1 MKNLLGVLPLVL
13 GLALAACGSTP
24 DAPDYPSPE
33 AGKLPGQETE
43 SSGVD
48 LDALAADDD
57 REMATEDDA
66 SPAEDDAG
74 DPPAEAEAETE
85 TETDDAPAE

>member
-13 GLALAACGSTP
+13 GLALTACGSEP
-24 DAPDYPSPE
+24 PAPDYPSPE

-43 SSGVD
+43 GGAVD

-57 REMATEDDA
+57 REMAEQDGEASGPADA
-66 SPAEDDAG
+66 SPEAESQADDA
-74 DPPAEAEAETE
+74 
-85 TETDDAPAE
+85 DDADDTTTE